1 MKAIRLLVMLTVA
14 VLSSVSGYAYEPL
27 VQEGLVWNTSHEEH
41 EDNGKPYKVIDS
53 WYFDA
58 PVEMYGKTYHS
69 FKHKDHI
76 FGYMRQEGDK
86 VYLLV
91 DGENISD
98 IGYYNE
104 NDDWVE
110 LSTGDEVLIYDF
122 GAKVGDKY
130 MTVSM
135 DGYGSFYAN
144 PEMIEVYVVKADTVI
159 VNGHE
164 RKRQYLSPF
173 VDWPETQHIAVEG
186 VGINIGAVH
195 LPQYILLPSL
205 DPNIDVF
212 HLDSM
217 TDADGNVLFTR
228 ADFNTPTLT
237 REPLVR
243 EGVTWN
249 HTEASIYPGSYD
261 SFDSYSFYFDSP
273 VELYG
278 KMYHPLKDRRSESGE
293 VFAYMRQ
300 EGNKVYI
307 LIDGESVIPPFET
320 MSGEEFAAGD
330 ELLLYDFD
338 AKTGD
343 EYWSPSVSDSMTMP
357 YIEALVRVTVTN
369 VDTILVN
376 GVLRKRLMT
385 KANGGGSPEIN
396 IVEGIGPSRGYMHI
410 PLYGPLCTC
419 QHTTDAF
426 VKDIVDAEG
435 NVIFKAADFDAPA
448 YSAGV
453 PEVGF
458 DTGGTRIVDNKMYD
472 LNGREI
478 RNPLPGTVYIQN
490 GEKHVAK

>member
-1 MKAIRLLVMLTVA
+1 MLTMA

-27 VQEGLVWNTSHEEH
+27 VQEGLIWNKTIYEYVHGGPDVQYHISQHF
-41 EDNGKPYKVIDS
+41 GS
-53 WYFDA
+53 
-58 PVEMYGKTYHS
+58 PVELYGREYYPVMQG
-69 FKHKDHI
+69 DYVCC
-76 FGYMRQEGDK
+76 YMRQDGEK

-91 DGENISD
+91 DGENISN

-104 NDDWVE
+104 NDGWVE
-110 LSTGDEVLIYDF
+110 LSNGDDILIYDF
-122 GAKVGDKY
+122 GAKPGEKY
-130 MTVSM
+130 MTATL
-135 DGYGSFYAN
+135 DGSGG
-144 PEMIEVYVVKADTVI
+144 PVVCPVMQNVTIADVDTVF

-164 RKRQYLSPF
+164 RKRQRLSLWDDTEH
-173 VDWPETQHIAVEG
+173 VSNYIMVEG
-186 VGINIGAVH
+186 VGINTGYVYMPEFLIPTGGHYVDVAVF
-195 LPQYILLPSL
+195 
-205 DPNIDVF
+205 DDMV
-212 HLDSM
+212 
-217 TDADGNVLFTR
+217 DAEGNVLFTG

-249 HTEASIYPGSYD
+249 HTEASIYPGSYN

-278 KMYHPLKDRRSESGE
+278 KMYHPLKDRRSENGE
-293 VFAYMRQ
+293 VYAYMRQ

-307 LIDGESVIPPFET
+307 LIDGESVIPPFDT
-320 MSGEEFAAGD
+320 DSGVEYAAGD

-338 AKTGD
+338 AKVGD

-357 YIEALVRVTVTN
+357 YIEVLTPVTVTN

-385 KANGGGSPEIN
+385 KTLGGGSPEIN

-419 QHTTDAF
+419 MHTTDAF
-426 VKDIVDAEG
+426 VKDVVDADG
-435 NVIFKAADFDAPA
+435 KVIFKAADFDAPS

-458 DTGGTRIVDNKMYD
+458 DTGMTPAKDNKMYD

-478 RNPLPGTVYIQN
+478 RNPLPGTVYILN